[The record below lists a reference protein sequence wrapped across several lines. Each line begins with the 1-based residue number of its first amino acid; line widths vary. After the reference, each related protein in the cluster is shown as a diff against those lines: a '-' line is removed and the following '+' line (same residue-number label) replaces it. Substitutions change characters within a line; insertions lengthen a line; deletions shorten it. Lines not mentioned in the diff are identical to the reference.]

1 MGKVLTAAE
10 IKETRQRYGMSQRT
24 FARVLGIGEAS
35 IVRYESGIEPTR
47 ANSNLIRAAANP
59 AFMLDCL
66 EREGGL
72 ISEESRNNVEQIIY
86 AELKLDE
93 QGGVMNM
100 DEVYAITLQQE
111 VLNEKAANML
121 GELSRLRREA
131 EARGDE
137 ALAVIYDDVANQ
149 IALAK
154 FSIISEENSNNEKLA
169 EIRGQIDALMKFA
182 QLTHAKVA

>member
-1 MGKVLTAAE
+1 MGNVLTAAE
-10 IKETRQRYGMSQRT
+10 IKETRQRYGMSQRA

-66 EREGGL
+66 ERDGGL
-72 ISEESRNNVEQIIY
+72 ISEESRGHVEQIIY

-93 QGGVMNM
+93 QEGVMNM

-131 EARGDE
+131 EARGEE
-137 ALAVIYDDVANQ
+137 ALAVIYDDAASQLV
-149 IALAK
+149 LAK
-154 FSIISEENSNNEKLA
+154 
-169 EIRGQIDALMKFA
+169 DALLDAEDQAGIAEVRGRIDSLCNLLDRNAK
-182 QLTHAKVA
+182 KVA

>member
-66 EREGGL
+66 ERDGEL
-72 ISEESRNNVEQIIY
+72 INEESRNHVEQIIY

-93 QGGVMNM
+93 QGDVMDM

-137 ALAVIYDDVANQ
+137 ALAVIYDDAASQLV
-149 IALAK
+149 LAK
-154 FSIISEENSNNEKLA
+154 
-169 EIRGQIDALMKFA
+169 DALLDAEDQAGIAEVRGRIDSLCNLLDRNAK
-182 QLTHAKVA
+182 KVA